1 MSSLEEV
8 GQEADTLRT
17 ELEQLYVRGLA
28 SSSAADWKKLA
39 SLAEQW
45 ERIGAGHIASRLT
58 AALRAAEAGTK
69 DAPRALLSAH
79 TSLHVFE
86 RVLSLEAAAE
96 AWAEYVAA
104 QSEEGEEGAADA
116 APAAS
121 APPAVKPP
129 AAAPP
134 IEDPKGAL
142 ALLEELSR
150 AVEDLVRT
158 GVPVATEATRAKID
172 ASFKEAS
179 RRKFLRLGPSLR
191 YVNDDVGRYLAG
203 DPQFSIRRFSFFL
216 HRSWLLA
223 RGMVKA
229 IRDKNDALFAALA
242 AAPSAAPR
250 PVKSIEVVTLGV
262 LKRTVASAYTFEFK
276 LRIVGAAEPE
286 LVGRSI
292 TYSLV
297 FARKAEGKAKDLPA
311 EAYLHLSQP
320 QKFMPR
326 VFRQDK
332 VVKITDAALMLD
344 ERGGGRLA
352 LGPKSTVTE
361 GSVHTDWPPL
371 FQFDPAAALERV
383 KRHTPGPLDLAVE
396 LQEEVV
402 VAGATM
408 SEKPIKTGDGRRIF
422 ALSGAGGLS
431 FDAVIPDGPDG
442 EELLPRLR
450 AALKQADKPLLYGI
464 TYYEFGRMML
474 LPLSLLYSGS
484 AAPEPEPAPKAQAS
498 KKKGTKGEGKAKVT
512 KDGGPEHL
520 MLSDKTFDVSA
531 LVGNLF

>member
-1 MSSLEEV
+1 M
-8 GQEADTLRT
+8 
-17 ELEQLYVRGLA
+17 
-28 SSSAADWKKLA
+28 
-39 SLAEQW
+39 
-45 ERIGAGHIASRLT
+45 
-58 AALRAAEAGTK
+58 
-69 DAPRALLSAH
+69 
-79 TSLHVFE
+79 FE

-96 AWAEYVAA
+96 AWAASVAA
-104 QSEEGEEGAADA
+104 RSEEGEADPP
-116 APAAS
+116 PAAS
-121 APPAVKPP
+121 LPPAAKPP

-158 GVPVATEATRAKID
+158 GVPVATEATRARID

-229 IRDKNDALFAALA
+229 IRDKNDSLFAALA

-286 LVGRSI
+286 LVGRSL

-361 GSVHTDWPPL
+361 GPVHTDWPPL

-396 LQEEVV
+396 LQEEAVI
-402 VAGATM
+402 AEATM
-408 SEKPIKTGDGRRIF
+408 SEQPIKTGDGRRIF

-450 AALKQADKPLLYGI
+450 AALGRAGGPLLYGI

-474 LPLSLLYSGS
+474 LPLSLLHTGS
-484 AAPEPEPAPKAQAS
+484 ASPQAEPEPESKARTT
-498 KKKGTKGEGKAKVT
+498 KKKGTRSEGKAKVK
-512 KDGGPEHL
+512 KDGGLEHL

>member
-1 MSSLEEV
+1 MNSLEEV
-8 GQEADTLRT
+8 GQEADTLRM

-28 SSSAADWKKLA
+28 SSSAADWKKLE
-39 SLAEQW
+39 SLAGQW
-45 ERIGAGHIASRLT
+45 ERVGAGHIASRLT

-96 AWAEYVAA
+96 VWAAYVAA
-104 QSEEGEEGAADA
+104 QREEGGADA

-134 IEDPKGAL
+134 IEDAKGAL

-286 LVGRSI
+286 LVGRSL

-297 FARKAEGKAKDLPA
+297 FARKTEGKAKDLPA

-332 VVKITDAALMLD
+332 VVTITDAALMLD

-361 GSVHTDWPPL
+361 GPVHTDWLPL
-371 FQFDPAAALERV
+371 FRFDPAAALERV

-396 LQEEVV
+396 LQEEVI

-408 SEKPIKTGDGRRIF
+408 SEQPLKTGDGRRIF
-422 ALSGAGGLS
+422 ALSGADGLS

-450 AALKQADKPLLYGI
+450 AALKQAGKPLLYGI

-474 LPLSLLYSGS
+474 LPLSLLYTGS
-484 AAPEPEPAPKAQAS
+484 AAPEPEPAPS
-498 KKKGTKGEGKAKVT
+498 KKKGTRSEGKAKVK

>member
-1 MSSLEEV
+1 MNSLVEV

-28 SSSAADWKKLA
+28 SSSPADWKKLA

-58 AALRAAEAGTK
+58 DALRAADAGSK

-96 AWAEYVAA
+96 VWAAYVAA
-104 QSEEGEEGAADA
+104 QEDKEEADA
-116 APAAS
+116 APAVS
-121 APPAVKPP
+121 PTPAVKPP

-158 GVPVATEATRAKID
+158 GIPVATEATRAKID

-229 IRDKNDALFAALA
+229 IRDKNDALFASLA
-242 AAPSAAPR
+242 AAPSTAPR
-250 PVKSIEVVTLGV
+250 PLKSIEVVTLGV

-286 LVGRSI
+286 LVGRSL

-297 FARKAEGKAKDLPA
+297 FARKTEGKAKDLPA

-326 VFRQDK
+326 VFRQNK
-332 VVKITDAALMLD
+332 AVKITDAALMFD

-361 GSVHTDWPPL
+361 GSSYTDWQPL
-371 FQFDPAAALERV
+371 FLFDPVAALERV

-402 VAGATM
+402 IPGATM
-408 SEKPIKTGDGRRIF
+408 SEQPIKTGDGRRIF
-422 ALSGAGGLS
+422 ALGGEGGLS

-442 EELLPRLR
+442 EDLLPRLR
-450 AALKQADKPLLYGI
+450 AALKRADKPLLYGI

-474 LPLSLLYSGS
+474 LPLSLLSIGS
-484 AAPEPEPAPKAQAS
+484 STPEPESESKAQTS
-498 KKKGTKGEGKAKVT
+498 KKKSSKSEARPEVKKG
-512 KDGGPEHL
+512 GGPEHL

>member
-1 MSSLEEV
+1 MNSLEEV
-8 GQEADTLRT
+8 GQQADTLRT

-96 AWAEYVAA
+96 AWAAYVAA
-104 QSEEGEEGAADA
+104 QSEEGEEGEVEA
-116 APAAS
+116 APMAS
-121 APPAVKPP
+121 PPP

-134 IEDPKGAL
+134 IEDAKGAL

-158 GVPVATEATRAKID
+158 GVPVATEATRARID

-229 IRDKNDALFAALA
+229 IHDKNDALFASLA

-276 LRIVGAAEPE
+276 LRIVDAAEPE
-286 LVGRSI
+286 LVGRSL

-297 FARKAEGKAKDLPA
+297 FARKTEGKAKDLPA
-311 EAYLHLSQP
+311 EAYLHLNQP

-344 ERGGGRLA
+344 ERGGRLA

-361 GSVHTDWPPL
+361 GPVHTDWPP
-371 FQFDPAAALERV
+371 FFRFNPAVALERV

-396 LQEEVV
+396 LQEEVII
-402 VAGATM
+402 AGATM
-408 SEKPIKTGDGRRIF
+408 SEQPIKTGDGRRLF
-422 ALSGAGGLS
+422 ALSGADGLS

-474 LPLSLLYSGS
+474 LPLSLLYTGS
-484 AAPEPEPAPKAQAS
+484 AAPEAESAPKAQTS
-498 KKKGTKGEGKAKVT
+498 KKKGTKGEGKAKVK

>member
-1 MSSLEEV
+1 MNSLEEV

-45 ERIGAGHIASRLT
+45 ERIGAGHIASRLM
-58 AALRAAEAGTK
+58 AALRAAETGTK

-96 AWAEYVAA
+96 SWAAYVAA
-104 QSEEGEEGAADA
+104 RSEEEAVDA

-121 APPAVKPP
+121 PPAVKPP

-203 DPQFSIRRFSFFL
+203 DPQFSMRRFSFFL

-229 IRDKNDALFAALA
+229 IRDKNDVLFAALA
-242 AAPSAAPR
+242 AAPPAAPR
-250 PVKSIEVVTLGV
+250 PFKSIEVVTLGV

-286 LVGRSI
+286 LVGRSV

-297 FARKAEGKAKDLPA
+297 FARKTEGKAKDLPA

-326 VFRQDK
+326 VFRQGK
-332 VVKITDAALMLD
+332 AVKITDGALMLD

-361 GSVHTDWPPL
+361 GPAHTDWPPL

-422 ALSGAGGLS
+422 ALRGADGLS

-450 AALKQADKPLLYGI
+450 AGLKQADKPLLYGI

-474 LPLSLLYSGS
+474 LPLSLLSTGS
-484 AAPEPEPAPKAQAS
+484 EAPEPEPAPKAP
-498 KKKGTKGEGKAKVT
+498 KKKGSKSEGKAPVK

>member
-1 MSSLEEV
+1 MNSLEEV

-39 SLAEQW
+39 SIAEQW
-45 ERIGAGHIASRLT
+45 ERIGAGHIASCLT
-58 AALRAAEAGTK
+58 AALRAADAGSK

-96 AWAEYVAA
+96 AWAACVAA
-104 QSEEGEEGAADA
+104 QEDTEEADA

-121 APPAVKPP
+121 PAPAVKPP

-158 GVPVATEATRAKID
+158 GIPVATEATRAKID

-191 YVNDDVGRYLAG
+191 YVNDDVGRYLAS

-229 IRDKNDALFAALA
+229 IRDKNDALFASLA
-242 AAPSAAPR
+242 AAPSTAPR
-250 PVKSIEVVTLGV
+250 LVKSIEVVTLGV

-286 LVGRSI
+286 LVGRSL

-332 VVKITDAALMLD
+332 VVKLTDAALMFD

-361 GSVHTDWPPL
+361 GGSHTDWQPL
-371 FQFDPAAALERV
+371 FLFAPGAALERV

-402 VAGATM
+402 ISGATM
-408 SEKPIKTGDGRRIF
+408 SEQPIKTGDGRRIF
-422 ALSGAGGLS
+422 ALGGADGLS

-474 LPLSLLYSGS
+474 LPLSLLST
-484 AAPEPEPAPKAQAS
+484 S
-498 KKKGTKGEGKAKVT
+498 KKKSAKG
-512 KDGGPEHL
+512 DGPEHL
-520 MLSDKTFDVSA
+520 MMSDKTFDVSA